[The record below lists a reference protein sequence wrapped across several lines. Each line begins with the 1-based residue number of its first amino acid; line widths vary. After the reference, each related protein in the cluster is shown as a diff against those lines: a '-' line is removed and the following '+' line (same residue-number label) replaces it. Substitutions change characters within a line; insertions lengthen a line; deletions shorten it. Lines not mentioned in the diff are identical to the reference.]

1 MLLQVDNLKVKYGL
15 TRALKGFSLEIGEGQ
30 AVAVFGSNG
39 AGKTTLLKTLSGLP
53 QAASRALEMEIEEGA
68 IRLDG
73 EPIASKRPDEIV
85 RMGVAHV
92 PEGREVFRDLSV
104 EENLWMGSYTRAGGM
119 GRMNGDAKRVFDYFP
134 QLAERRKNRAD
145 TLSGG
150 EQQMLAIGRALMMR
164 PRILLLDEPSL
175 GLAPVLVDQIFD
187 ILRTIRQEEGLTTLL
202 VEQNAHL
209 ALGFAEHGYVLES
222 GRGVLSGP
230 TAELAQ
236 NETVREFYL
245 GIATDEK
252 RRSYAD
258 ARTYRRRKHW
268 R

>member
-1 MLLQVDNLKVKYGL
+1 MLLEVDNLKVKYGL
-15 TRALKGFSLEIGEGQ
+15 TRALKGFSLEVQEGQ
-30 AVAVFGSNG
+30 AIAVLGSNG

-53 QAASRALEMEIEEGA
+53 QAASRSLEMEVEEGA

-73 EPIASKRPDEIV
+73 VSIDSKRPDEIV

-104 EENLWMGSYTRAGGM
+104 EDNLKMGSYTRVGES
-119 GRMNGDAKRVFDYFP
+119 NGEVKRVFEYFP
-134 QLAERRKNRAD
+134 ALDARRKNRAD

-150 EQQMLAIGRALMMR
+150 EQQMLAIGRALMAR
-164 PRILLLDEPSL
+164 PRLLLLDEPSL

-187 ILRTIRQEEGLTTLL
+187 ILRTIRREEALTTLL

-209 ALGFAEHGYVLES
+209 ALDYADYAYVLES
-222 GRGVLSGP
+222 GRGVLSG
-230 TAELAQ
+230 TSDELAQ

-245 GIATDEK
+245 GIAADET

>member
-1 MLLQVDNLKVKYGL
+1 VLLEVDNLKVKYGL
-15 TRALKGFSLEIGEGQ
+15 TRALKGFSLEVQEGQ
-30 AVAVFGSNG
+30 AIAVLGSNG

-53 QAASRALEMEIEEGA
+53 QAASRALEMEVEEGA

-73 EPIASKRPDEIV
+73 APIDSKRPDEIV

-104 EENLWMGSYTRAGGM
+104 EENLMMGTYTCAGGK
-119 GRMNGDAKRVFDYFP
+119 NGELKRVFEYFP
-134 QLAERRKNRAD
+134 ALDARRQNRAD

-150 EQQMLAIGRALMMR
+150 EQQMLAIGRALMAR
-164 PRILLLDEPSL
+164 PRLLLLDEPSL

-187 ILRTIRQEEGLTTLL
+187 ILRTIRREEALTTLL

-209 ALGFAEHGYVLES
+209 ALDYADYAYVLES
-222 GRGVLSGP
+222 GRGVLSG
-230 TAELAQ
+230 TSDKLAQ

-245 GIATDEK
+245 GIVADET

>member
-1 MLLQVDNLKVKYGL
+1 MLLEVDNLKVKYGL
-15 TRALKGFSLEIGEGQ
+15 TRALKGFSLEIEEGQ
-30 AVAVFGSNG
+30 AIAVLGSNG

-53 QAASRALEMEIEEGA
+53 QAASRSLEMEVEEGA
-68 IRLDG
+68 IRLDRV
-73 EPIASKRPDEIV
+73 PIDSKRPDEIV

-104 EENLWMGSYTRAGGM
+104 EDNLKMGSYTRVGES
-119 GRMNGDAKRVFDYFP
+119 NGEVKRVFEYFP
-134 QLAERRKNRAD
+134 ALDARRKNRAD

-150 EQQMLAIGRALMMR
+150 EQQMLAIGRALMAR
-164 PRILLLDEPSL
+164 PRLLLLDEPSL

-187 ILRTIRQEEGLTTLL
+187 ILRTIRREEALTTLL

-209 ALGFAEHGYVLES
+209 ALDYADYAYVLES
-222 GRGVLSGP
+222 GRGVLSG
-230 TAELAQ
+230 TSDELAQ

-245 GIATDEK
+245 GIAADET

>member
-30 AVAVFGSNG
+30 AVAVLGSNG
-39 AGKTTLLKTLSGLP
+39 AGKTTLLKTLSGVP
-53 QAASRALEMEIEEGA
+53 QAASRSLEMEIEEGT

-92 PEGREVFRDLSV
+92 PEGREVFADLTV
-104 EENLWMGSYTRAGGM
+104 EENLWMGCYTRAGA
-119 GRMNGDAKRVFDYFP
+119 MNGDAKRVFDYFP
-134 QLAERRKNRAD
+134 RLAERRKYRAD

-150 EQQMLAIGRALMMR
+150 EQQMLAIGRALMTR

-209 ALGFAEHGYVLES
+209 ALEFAEHGYVLES
-222 GRGVLSGP
+222 GRGVLSGS
-230 TAELAQ
+230 TEELTR

-245 GIATDEK
+245 GIATDDK